1 MLLLMFLFLINTGKM
16 PPFHYFCG
24 GSVIFI
30 YMPPPSLSTAGHAQK
45 GSSELAEL
53 LNVCSLSPAA
63 LHLTAPCGIPS
74 VAPCNISNCQ
84 KQPKLTVVLVLCL
97 AAVSLNL
104 AGIKHKEHPVTSLQD
119 ETADFVFGGFF
130 GSRQMFSVSNC
141 TRECFALREAGTSFF
156 FQDLFLESYLGFIS
170 RPQVKAL
177 MPLLNT
183 LRDLRARTAYCCH
196 VI

>member
-1 MLLLMFLFLINTGKM
+1 M

-24 GSVIFI
+24 ESVIFI
-30 YMPPPSLSTAGHAQK
+30 YMPPPPPPLSTAGHTQK

-53 LNVCSLSPAA
+53 LKVCSLSPAA

-97 AAVSLNL
+97 AAVILGL

-119 ETADFVFGGFF
+119 ETTDLVFFWEGVGGAFWLQTNVF
-130 GSRQMFSVSNC
+130 HVKLYEGVF
-141 TRECFALREAGTSFF
+141 CFARSRNTIFF
-156 FQDLFLESYLGFIS
+156 FQELFLESYLGFIS
-170 RPQVKAL
+170 RPQIKVL
-177 MPLLNT
+177 MQLLFSLDDDFAHSEICTRT
-183 LRDLRARTAYCCH
+183 LRTA
-196 VI
+196 VM

>member
-1 MLLLMFLFLINTGKM
+1 MFLFLINTGKM

-24 GSVIFI
+24 ESVIFI
-30 YMPPPSLSTAGHAQK
+30 YMPPPPPPLSTAGHTQK

-53 LNVCSLSPAA
+53 LKVCSLSPAA

-97 AAVSLNL
+97 AAVSLGL

-119 ETADFVFGGFF
+119 ETTDLVFFF
-130 GSRQMFSVSNC
+130 GRAGGRFGSKQMFSTSNC
-141 TRECFALREAGTSFF
+141 TRECFALREAGTQFF
-156 FQDLFLESYLGFIS
+156 FFPRVVSQIIPWF
-170 RPQVKAL
+170 
-177 MPLLNT
+177 
-183 LRDLRARTAYCCH
+183 H
-196 VI
+196 

>member
-1 MLLLMFLFLINTGKM
+1 M

-24 GSVIFI
+24 ESVIFI
-30 YMPPPSLSTAGHAQK
+30 YMPPPSLSTAGHTRK

-53 LNVCSLSPAA
+53 LKVCSLSPAA

-84 KQPKLTVVLVLCL
+84 KQPKLTVVLFLCL

-119 ETADFVFGGFF
+119 ETTDFSFWGFF
-130 GSRQMFSVSNC
+130 WLQTNVFCVKLYEGVFCFPRSRNTFFVVVFFSKSCFSNH
-141 TRECFALREAGTSFF
+141 TLLSLAGRGLKHWWNYFP
-156 FQDLFLESYLGFIS
+156 
-170 RPQVKAL
+170 R
-177 MPLLNT
+177 
-183 LRDLRARTAYCCH
+183 
-196 VI
+196 